1 MDEKVKYQSVGSIQN
16 YYGQLFIAEHNG
28 KYYWIIENYDTDLES
43 IKKWEEIPENL
54 YLELLQFKNK

>member
-1 MDEKVKYQSVGSIQN
+1 MDEKVEYQSVGSICN
-16 YYGQLFIAEHNG
+16 YYGALFIAEHNG

-43 IKKWEEIPENL
+43 IKKWEEIPESL